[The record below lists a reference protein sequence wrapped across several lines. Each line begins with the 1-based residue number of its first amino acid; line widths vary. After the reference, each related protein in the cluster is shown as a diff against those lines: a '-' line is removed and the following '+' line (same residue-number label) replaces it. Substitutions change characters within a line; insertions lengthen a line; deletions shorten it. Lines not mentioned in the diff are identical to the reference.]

1 MNNLGNIRQIALYGK
16 GGIGKST
23 ISSNLTAALT
33 YMNIKPAQIGCDPKA
48 DSVNTLMNGKFI
60 ETISDI
66 TREFGNSE
74 ETIQKAIYKG
84 FNNILCMES
93 GGPIPGQGCAGR
105 GVLVALDLIRQYKIF
120 EQNNINFAVYDVLGD
135 IVCGGFAQPIRHGF
149 AEEVYIV
156 TSGEYMALY
165 AANNIAFSIKQFAE
179 QGLKV
184 RVGGIIGNLRN
195 TPNEEEIIENFAKK
209 LKLPVIQMIPRS
221 DFVQKAEAQGKTVIE
236 TFAASSQAEIYFELA
251 RKILDNKDKFI
262 PEAMTKQE
270 LLGLLRL
277 NCHCE
282 EQSDVAIYSNN
293 NNRKIAT
300 STLRVSSQ

>member
-1 MNNLGNIRQIALYGK
+1 MNNHENIRQIALYGK

-33 YMNIKPAQIGCDPKA
+33 CKNIKPAQIGCDPKA
-48 DSVNTLMNGKFI
+48 DSVNTLMDGKFI

-66 TREFGNSE
+66 TREYGNSKE
-74 ETIQKAIYKG
+74 ALQKAIYKG
-84 FNNILCMES
+84 FNDILCMEA
-93 GGPIPGQGCAGR
+93 GGPFPGQGCAGR

-120 EQNNINFAVYDVLGD
+120 EQNNIDLVVYDVLGD

-165 AANNIAFSIKQFAE
+165 AANNIAFSIKQFAQ

-195 TPNEEEIIENFAKK
+195 IQNENEIINNFAEK

-221 DFVQKAEAQGKTVIE
+221 DYVQKAEIKGKTVVE
-236 TFAASSQAEIYFELA
+236 VFPDSEQAEVYFELA
-251 RKILDNKDKFI
+251 SKILGNKNKFI
-262 PEAMTKQE
+262 PEALSKQE
-270 LLGLLRL
+270 LLGIINIENKVLA
-277 NCHCE
+277 N
-282 EQSDVAIYSNN
+282 
-293 NNRKIAT
+293 
-300 STLRVSSQ
+300 

>member
-1 MNNLGNIRQIALYGK
+1 MNNHENIRQIALYGK

-33 YMNIKPAQIGCDPKA
+33 CKNIKPAQIGCDPKA
-48 DSVNTLMNGKFI
+48 DSVNTLMDGKFI
-60 ETISDI
+60 ETISEI
-66 TREFGNSE
+66 TREYGNSKE
-74 ETIQKAIYKG
+74 ALQKAIYKG
-84 FNNILCMES
+84 FNDILCMEA
-93 GGPIPGQGCAGR
+93 GGPFPGQGCAGR

-120 EQNNINFAVYDVLGD
+120 EQNNIDLVVYDVLGD

-165 AANNIAFSIKQFAE
+165 AANNIAFSIKQFAQ

-195 TPNEEEIIENFAKK
+195 VPNENEIIKNFAEK

-221 DFVQKAEAQGKTVIE
+221 DYVQKAEIKGKTVVE
-236 TFAASSQAEIYFELA
+236 VFPDSEQAEVYFELA
-251 RKILDNKDKFI
+251 SKILGNKNKFI
-262 PEAMTKQE
+262 PEALSKQE
-270 LLGLLRL
+270 LLGIINIENKVLA
-277 NCHCE
+277 N
-282 EQSDVAIYSNN
+282 
-293 NNRKIAT
+293 
-300 STLRVSSQ
+300 

>member
-1 MNNLGNIRQIALYGK
+1 MQDHKNIRQIALYGK

-33 YMNIKPAQIGCDPKA
+33 IMGVKPAQIGCDPKA
-48 DSVNTLMNGKFI
+48 DSVNTLMGGKFI
-60 ETISDI
+60 DTISDI
-66 TREFGNSE
+66 VREWGNSDE
-74 ETIQKAIYKG
+74 SIRKAICNG
-84 FNNILCMES
+84 FNDILCMES

-120 EQNNINFAVYDVLGD
+120 EQYNIDLVVYDVLGD

-195 TPNEEEIIENFAKK
+195 IPDENKILENFAER
-209 LKLPVIQMIPRS
+209 LKLPIIQKIPRS
-221 DFVQKAEAQGKTVIE
+221 DYVQKSELQGKTVVE
-236 TFAASSQAEIYFELA
+236 AFPESTQAGIYFELA
-251 RKILDNKDKFI
+251 SKILNNKDKLI
-262 PEAMTKQE
+262 PEPLSKQE
-270 LLGLLRL
+270 LVGLMNLQ
-277 NCHCE
+277 CHSE
-282 EQSDVAIYSNN
+282 PP
-293 NNRKIAT
+293 K
-300 STLRVSSQ
+300 